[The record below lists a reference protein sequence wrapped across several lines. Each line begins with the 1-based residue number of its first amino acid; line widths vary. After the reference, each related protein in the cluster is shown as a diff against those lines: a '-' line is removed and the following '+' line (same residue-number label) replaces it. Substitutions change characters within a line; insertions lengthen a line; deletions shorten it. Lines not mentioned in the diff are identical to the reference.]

1 MVNDY
6 RRSFITTPAPMAPIS
21 HVGLH
26 APDGRS
32 FLGLRR
38 RSDGVLE
45 IVYDRVGAR
54 HSVWEVM
61 QSNVDV
67 EILTEACRRS
77 VIAQDCLATLYSG
90 LAACGI
96 RIECKEDRIDFAKG
110 QSS

>member
-1 MVNDY
+1 MGWDGRKVFSM
-6 RRSFITTPAPMAPIS
+6 RPASQAPIS
-21 HVGLH
+21 PVAMH

-38 RSDGVLE
+38 RADGVVE
-45 IVYDRVGAR
+45 IVFDQSGVR

-77 VIAQDCLATLYSG
+77 VLTQDCLAALYEG

-96 RIECKEDRIDFAKG
+96 RIECKEDRVGAPR
-110 QSS
+110 